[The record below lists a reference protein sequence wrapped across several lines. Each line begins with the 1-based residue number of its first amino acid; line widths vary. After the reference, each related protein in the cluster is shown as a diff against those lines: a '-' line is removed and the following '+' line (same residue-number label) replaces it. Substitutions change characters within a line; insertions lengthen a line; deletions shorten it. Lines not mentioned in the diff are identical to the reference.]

1 MISMNQTVDFFIG
14 EIKSDKDKNAKEQ
27 NGGN

>member
-1 MISMNQTVDFFIG
+1 MNQTVDFFIG